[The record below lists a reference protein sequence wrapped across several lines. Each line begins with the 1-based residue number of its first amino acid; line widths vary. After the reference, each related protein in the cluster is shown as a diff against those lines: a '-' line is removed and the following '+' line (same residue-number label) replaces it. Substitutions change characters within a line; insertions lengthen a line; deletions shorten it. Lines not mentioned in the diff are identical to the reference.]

1 MYQWN
6 KKQAIDKTNKV
17 KSGFFENICKIDK
30 QKLFRKDKNHNQY
43 QAWKGRHHYRS
54 YRGYRVI
61 KRKMNNP
68 MPIGQSRWNGEFLG
82 KHTLPKYS
90 MILFSPS

>member
-30 QKLFRKDKNHNQY
+30 K
-43 QAWKGRHHYRS
+43 S
-54 YRGYRVI
+54 YLEKTKITTNIRLEREDITTDPTEVTG
-61 KRKMNNP
+61 
-68 MPIGQSRWNGEFLG
+68 
-82 KHTLPKYS
+82 
-90 MILFSPS
+90 